1 LSNILVIVKQEF
13 SYFQKHPMIYTL
25 QITLQNRKPL
35 NQRIIQISDNK
46 TFAELSQIICDLY
59 DFSGEH
65 LWEYQKEDSSLIIN
79 HPEYEITPVDLKEFA
94 EEDFG
99 DLQEVA
105 ENVSSKVYKLSDY
118 FFNNTKI
125 KYMYDFGENWC
136 FEILFTRADEDIPW
150 FNGVKIIWG
159 QGTYLIEDSG
169 GPEGL
174 KEYLQ
179 QYAKQQRDGDRW
191 ETQED
196 FAERIQPAMQDFKAH
211 KHPQYL

>member
-1 LSNILVIVKQEF
+1 MSNILVIVKQEF

-105 ENVSSKVYKLSDY
+105 ENVSSKTYKLSDY
-118 FFNNTKI
+118 FSNNTKI

-136 FEILFTRADEDIPW
+136 FEILFTRADEDIP
-150 FNGVKIIWG
+150 
-159 QGTYLIEDSG
+159 
-169 GPEGL
+169 
-174 KEYLQ
+174 
-179 QYAKQQRDGDRW
+179 
-191 ETQED
+191 
-196 FAERIQPAMQDFKAH
+196 
-211 KHPQYL
+211 